1 MNIRR
6 FEANDT
12 RSALRLVRSELGA
25 DAVILSNR
33 STENGIEVISAVDF
47 DESLLLGL
55 TPATKSGTDNEP
67 AMPNEAVAATDAG
80 SIENLR
86 TEIQSI
92 KTLVEHQLPAQ
103 GSETEDF
110 DVATSVRF
118 NQLIKLGFER
128 ELAVVLAKQLADST
142 SLGIGTDALHEL
154 LESRI
159 GLASTSLLEDGGIA
173 AFVGPTGVGKTTTI
187 AKLAMQASLR
197 FGAGSVAL
205 VSADDQRIGAQEQ
218 LERIAALLGIRL
230 YGCQRA
236 SELPVLISKLGSTR
250 LVLIDTAGVSQFDP
264 RLESMLRNLRAS
276 SDSLNLVLTLAA
288 NAQSACLA
296 NTLQRYLPAKPDSLV
311 LTKLDECLQ
320 LGPALSVLCKHK
332 VALSMLSDG
341 QCIPDDLRDAR
352 IALEWLARLTLNRED
367 LQLDADPAIVSC
379 GLQEERVHASI

>member
-6 FEANDT
+6 FEADDT

-33 STENGIEVISAVDF
+33 STEKGIEIISAVDF
-47 DESLLLGL
+47 DESLLSSLKPS
-55 TPATKSGTDNEP
+55 TRPEIDDEHSSQSAVNAGTDL
-67 AMPNEAVAATDAG
+67 G

-103 GSETEDF
+103 GSNTEGF
-110 DVATSVRF
+110 DVATSIRF

-128 ELAVVLAKQLADST
+128 ELAIGLSKQLAEST
-142 SLGIGTDALHEL
+142 RLSIGAGALHEL

-159 GLASTSLLEDGGIA
+159 DLATTSLLEDGGIA

-197 FGAGSVAL
+197 YGAGSVAL

-218 LERIAALLGIRL
+218 LERIAGLLGIRL

-236 SELPVLISKLGSTR
+236 SELPMLISKLRSTR

-288 NAQSACLA
+288 NAQSACLE
-296 NTLQRYLPAKPDSLV
+296 NTLQRYLPVKPDSLV

-332 VALSMLSDG
+332 VGLSMLSDG
-341 QCIPDDLRDAR
+341 QCIPDDLREAR
-352 IALEWLARLTLNRED
+352 TALEWLARLTLNRED
-367 LQLDADPAIVSC
+367 LQLDTEPAILVN
-379 GLQEERVHASI
+379 GLQEESVHASI

>member
-6 FEANDT
+6 FEADDT
-12 RSALRLVRSELGA
+12 RSALRLVRAELGA

-33 STENGIEVISAVDF
+33 STEKGIEIISAVDF
-47 DESLLLGL
+47 DETLLSGL
-55 TPATKSGTDNEP
+55 KPATRPEIDGEHSIQSSADAGTEL
-67 AMPNEAVAATDAG
+67 G

-92 KTLVEHQLPAQ
+92 KTLVEHQLPAH
-103 GSETEDF
+103 GSNTEGF
-110 DVATSVRF
+110 DVATSIRL

-128 ELAVVLAKQLADST
+128 ELAIVLSQQLADST
-142 SLGIGTDALHEL
+142 RLSIGAGDLRDL

-159 GLASTSLLEDGGIA
+159 DLASNSLLQDGGIA

-218 LERIAALLGIRL
+218 LERIASLLGIRL

-264 RLESMLRNLRAS
+264 RLESMLLNLRAS
-276 SDSLNLVLTLAA
+276 SESLDLVLTLAA
-288 NAQSACLA
+288 NAQSACLE
-296 NTLQRYLPAKPDSLV
+296 NTLQRYLPARPDSLV

-320 LGPALSVLCKHK
+320 LGPALSVLCHHK
-332 VALSMLSDG
+332 VGLSMLSDG
-341 QCIPDDLRDAR
+341 QCIPDDLREAKT
-352 IALEWLARLTLNRED
+352 AFEWLERLTLNRED
-367 LQLDADPAIVSC
+367 LQLDTEPAIMAST
-379 GLQEERVHASI
+379 LQEESVHASI